1 MEEKI
6 LDFRL
11 FLTVVLVVICFFGD
25 RFSTLNYR
33 ETEVQNQTFIHK
45 NSKRNLLNC
54 VETQCTMVFD
64 TTVIWS
70 YETECKFVKHSH
82 NRAVKEQ
89 P

>member
-1 MEEKI
+1 MEERI

-25 RFSTLNYR
+25 RFSTLKYS
-33 ETEVQNQTFIHK
+33 ETEVQNLTFIHK

-54 VETQCTMVFD
+54 VEAPCRNVFD
-64 TTVIWS
+64 TTIIRS
-70 YETECKFVKHSH
+70 YETECKFVKHNH
-82 NRAVKEQ
+82 KKAVKEQ

>member
-6 LDFRL
+6 LDFRV

-25 RFSTLNYR
+25 RISTLKYR
-33 ETEVQNQTFIHK
+33 EAEVQNLTFIHK
-45 NSKRNLLNC
+45 NSKRNLLKC
-54 VETQCTMVFD
+54 VEAQCANVFD

-70 YETECKFVKHSH
+70 YNTEYKFFKHNH
-82 NRAVKEQ
+82 KKAVKEQ